1 MAVTEFFI
9 RYLQRHGDLAPDDL
23 ARLRALPTTLARY
36 EAGETIVKVGSG
48 HTRSGLLLRGMAARV
63 HQLPGREPQRAVTAL
78 HVPGE
83 FMDLASFVL
92 DELEYSVVSIG
103 SSEVEFIDHVH
114 LTEITERCP
123 HLMRLLW
130 MSTAMDGAIHR
141 RWLVAANAL
150 RSSAHLAHL
159 LCETYTRL
167 SGVGAARDLRLTL
180 PLLQR
185 ELADVL
191 GYSSIHINR
200 AVRDLRD
207 RGLVTWTGTEIHIL
221 DWPALCLLARFDPVY
236 LELERRRR

>member
-1 MAVTEFFI
+1 MAVIDFFI
-9 RYLQRHGDLAPDDL
+9 RYLQRCGDLSPDDL
-23 ARLRALPTTLARY
+23 ARLRDIPTTSARY
-36 EAGETIVKVGSG
+36 EAGETIVQAGGG
-48 HTRSGLLLRGMAARV
+48 HTRSGLLLRGMAARQ
-63 HQLPGREPQRAVTAL
+63 HLLPGREPQRVVTAL

-83 FMDLASFVL
+83 FMDLLNFVL
-92 DELEYSVVSIG
+92 NELEYSVVSVG
-103 SSEVEFIDHVH
+103 PSEVEFIDHVH
-114 LTEITERCP
+114 LAEITESHP
-123 HLMRLLW
+123 HLTRLLW
-130 MSTAMDGAIHR
+130 MSTALDGAIHR

-150 RSSAHLAHL
+150 RSSAQLAHL
-159 LCETYTRL
+159 LCEIYTRL
-167 SGVGAARDLRLTL
+167 SRAGAARDMRLTL

-221 DWPALCLLARFDPVY
+221 DWPALCRLARFDPIY